1 MEKIKFAIT
10 SKGNQISNTLM
21 QKMKTYL
28 LDFHLEYDENQ
39 PDIVVSVGGM
49 ERFST
54 RFTAIETDLTR
65 RLLLGFIPAI

>member
-1 MEKIKFAIT
+1 
-10 SKGNQISNTLM
+10 M

-39 PDIVVSVGGM
+39 PDIVVSVGGD

-54 RFTAIETDLTR
+54 RFTVIETDLTR